1 MNKKAGQKRS
11 PVSWLMELAAP
22 PQMGVPVQRTDC
34 PGGGGLLSDAIP
46 DYD

>member
-22 PQMGVPVQRTDC
+22 ADGSTC
-34 PGGGGLLSDAIP
+34 SA
-46 DYD
+46 Y

>member
-22 PQMGVPVQRTDC
+22 RRWEYLFISVPPFKLVNTNRF
-34 PGGGGLLSDAIP
+34 S
-46 DYD
+46 